1 MKVLYLPLLI
11 TILFSC
17 KKTVQEAQQNAIVQ
31 AMVSGQWKI
40 SSYIKGSTNITSD
53 FTNYKFQF
61 KENQT
66 VDAIYNGTVEET
78 GTWNG
83 DVATKTIS
91 SNFSNAS
98 YPLDLLNGTWLL
110 TDYSYTS
117 EIATQTVNGETRT
130 LRLDKL

>member
-11 TILFSC
+11 AILFSC

>member
-1 MKVLYLPLLI
+1 MKALYLSLLVA
-11 TILFSC
+11 ILFSC
-17 KKTVQEAQQNAIVQ
+17 KKTTEEVQQNIIVQ

-66 VDAIYNGTVEET
+66 VDAIYNGIVEET

-98 YPLDLLNGTWLL
+98 YPLDMLNGTWLL

-117 EIATQTVNGETRT
+117 EIAKQTVNGETRT